1 MRNSLDFYFSIHY
14 HYAISN
20 FDNKLYDS
28 TEKKTIFQEI
38 LPAINNYENHQV
50 FIDDFI
56 NK

>member
-38 LPAINNYENHQV
+38 LPAINNYENYQV